1 MSIVAPGHGDLTRI
15 ELGMSTHLKSRPVR
29 TIVLLAPTALMLSLA
44 AFAAQAGVVV
54 GGKGSPRVPATGA
67 PVSMAGMATTAA
79 AVALVALTAV
89 FVAISGWM
97 SQRHVGEA
105 AAPLCCPANRC
116 NHP

>member
-1 MSIVAPGHGDLTRI
+1 MT
-15 ELGMSTHLKSRPVR
+15 
-29 TIVLLAPTALMLSLA
+29 
-44 AFAAQAGVVV
+44 
-54 GGKGSPRVPATGA
+54 
-67 PVSMAGMATTAA
+67 GMATTAA